1 MIENGGLG
9 RGLTFGV
16 TLSNEDAAFMKLGQ
30 SEIVGGN
37 SMLDATPPQMTVLA
51 GGQVEGPLLGIA
63 AQGGDTFL
71 L

>member
-1 MIENGGLG
+1 M
-9 RGLTFGV
+9 
-16 TLSNEDAAFMKLGQ
+16 TLSNEDAFMKLGQ
-30 SEIVGGN
+30 SEIVGWN

-51 GGQVEGPLLGIA
+51 GGQVDGPLLGIA